1 MLGWMEADDTKAEM
15 WEKIVARWRR
25 RWAGKNTAGM
35 LGDDSAAYA
44 TVVIGSHHRAAIFA
58 ASPPGSIQ
66 AVSAPV
72 TTHQVEGE
80 GGGGR

>member
-1 MLGWMEADDTKAEM
+1 
-15 WEKIVARWRR
+15 
-25 RWAGKNTAGM
+25 M

-72 TTHQVEGE
+72 TTHQVVGVTGGGDKRRQRQYERGE
-80 GGGGR
+80 GTTGSC